1 MDAGNISE
9 KDRMLKEKEAEVF
22 SNLIYCFTQCKGILD
37 CLGFCIPR
45 KVFRN
50 SSTVFRTP
58 ILSGIPDSLS
68 CIPDCLIWGEL
79 FTLEDGM

>member
-22 SNLIYCFTQCKGILD
+22 SNLIYCFAQCKGILD

-45 KVFRN
+45 KGFPEFKYR
-50 SSTVFRTP
+50 F
-58 ILSGIPDSLS
+58 PDSNPLWDS
-68 CIPDCLIWGEL
+68 RFLEL
-79 FTLEDGM
+79 YSRLPYMG

>member
-22 SNLIYCFTQCKGILD
+22 SNLIYCFAQCKGILD
-37 CLGFCIPR
+37 CLEFWIPL
-45 KVFRN
+45 KGFRN
-50 SSTVFRTP
+50 SSTVFRIP

-68 CIPDCLIWGEL
+68 CIPDCLCGVNFL
-79 FTLEDGM
+79 P